1 MRGSGLACVE
11 VPGGGALMAAVR
23 LGTLTT
29 PGRMFPVIT
38 CHLRYEIDPSQTAA
52 FEKYATGWIPVVT
65 RFGGTH
71 HGCYLPHEGANDI
84 AYALFSFPSLAAYE
98 NYRTAIRQDPETRN
112 SGSSAR
118 RPAASVASTGPSSA
132 QHSSRQRRP
141 KPRSALTREIDAG
154 RSPLETTQP
163 VTGFARRTPLHH
175 DEDHDLRLPYSS
187 AWQRR

>member
-1 MRGSGLACVE
+1 MR
-11 VPGGGALMAAVR
+11 AVG

-98 NYRTAIRQDPETRN
+98 KYRTAIRQDPEAQELWQLSAKTRCI
-112 SGSSAR
+112 R
-118 RPAASVASTGPSSA
+118 RFDRTFLRPAF
-132 QHSSRQRRP
+132 
-141 KPRSALTREIDAG
+141 KPPEAT
-154 RSPLETTQP
+154 ET
-163 VTGFARRTPLHH
+163 A
-175 DEDHDLRLPYSS
+175 
-187 AWQRR
+187 